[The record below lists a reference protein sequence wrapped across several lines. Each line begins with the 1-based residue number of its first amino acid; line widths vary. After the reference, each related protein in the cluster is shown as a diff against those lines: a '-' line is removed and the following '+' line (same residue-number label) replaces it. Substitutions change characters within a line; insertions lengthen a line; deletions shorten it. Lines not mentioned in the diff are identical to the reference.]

1 MLRACSKSVL
11 YKRATERKSRGLEL
25 CEDEGDFF
33 SLWDLYLYT
42 NNVYLVNRLNSDMRG
57 VSSENVHP
65 LEDHLPRLIQI
76 YTKYWLKMEIPIQC
90 MYAYRCHNNYGLHY
104 CFGNRLNLGLQCCN
118 VYCFHITNSNW
129 EIQTF

>member
-33 SLWDLYLYT
+33 SLRDLYLYT

-57 VSSENVHP
+57 VSSENV
-65 LEDHLPRLIQI
+65 LLLILDSQACTYDTAYIYIYLPRLIQI
-76 YTKYWLKMEIPIQC
+76 YTKY
-90 MYAYRCHNNYGLHY
+90 
-104 CFGNRLNLGLQCCN
+104 
-118 VYCFHITNSNW
+118 
-129 EIQTF
+129 

>member
-1 MLRACSKSVL
+1 MLQACYNVRKHAQMLQACYNVRKHAQLLQACYNVRKHAQMLRACSKSVL

-33 SLWDLYLYT
+33 SLRDLYLYT

-76 YTKYWLKMEIPIQC
+76 YTKY
-90 MYAYRCHNNYGLHY
+90 
-104 CFGNRLNLGLQCCN
+104 
-118 VYCFHITNSNW
+118 
-129 EIQTF
+129 